1 MISFPLQFNYCITKI
16 SYIQNIDYFMLQIY
30 LSKAGD
36 CNTCIQTSAKTQ
48 HEQSI
53 VLSLFD
59 KRESTFSHF
68 MSTRYTA
75 CSILSRVKHIRM
87 DI

>member
-1 MISFPLQFNYCITKI
+1 MLTKI
-16 SYIQNIDYFMLQIY
+16 RYIKNIDYLMLQIY
-30 LSKAGD
+30 LSKAGEG
-36 CNTCIQTSAKTQ
+36 NTCIQTSAKTQ

-53 VLSLFD
+53 ALSLFD
-59 KRESTFSHF
+59 KGESTFSHF